1 MADKLENIQLSSAD
15 STVTNTTTLP
25 DNLQSTNTNTA
36 DSSPDNHQTIPDNP
50 VQNCAVVADSSP
62 DSKQTTPD
70 SSPDNKQI
78 KPDCTVD
85 SEQTTPDSSP
95 DNKQT
100 TPDSTTDSKQPTPDS
115 TVADSQNVDIFSKIS
130 ILEFLK
136 KYEIG
141 RDSLYGRMRYLQIT
155 TYKIKNKAYL
165 DGVQAG
171 YMDGLHEHIKATG
184 RMEGYPIPEPSG
196 PVGEETSPTVVDAKC
211 DSMDTDSGH
220 FHDDIENNQPT
231 SAIALTTP
239 DRSMADGSTE
249 ESGMAVSQSQ
259 TLSAAENEQAE
270 TVRQHEVSQMNALGE
285 QVMKNAQNKAAG
297 VLIAENMLAQQFI
310 ENPEMLPEELKAKI
324 QESAQIPEVDPF
336 AYANALIDFAKGA
349 VAA

>member
-1 MADKLENIQLSSAD
+1 MADSTKNYQSSSAD
-15 STVTNTTTLP
+15 STVINTTTLP

-36 DSSPDNHQTIPDNP
+36 DSLPDNHQTIPDNP

-62 DSKQTTPD
+62 D
-70 SSPDNKQI
+70 NKQI
-78 KPDCTVD
+78 
-85 SEQTTPDSSP
+85 
-95 DNKQT
+95 
-100 TPDSTTDSKQPTPDS
+100 TPDSTADS

-196 PVGEETSPTVVDAKC
+196 PVGEETSPTVADENN
-211 DSMDTDSGH
+211 
-220 FHDDIENNQPT
+220 ENNQPT

-239 DRSMADGSTE
+239 DRSMTDGSTE
-249 ESGMAVSQSQ
+249 ESGITVSQSQ
-259 TLSAAENEQAE
+259 TLSGAENTKTE
-270 TVRQHEVSQMNALGE
+270 TVRSHEVSQMNALGE

-324 QESAQIPEVDPF
+324 QQSAQVPEVDPF
-336 AYANALIDFAKGA
+336 AYANALVNFAKKPGV